1 MDFVGVEKLSLVDF
15 DHHMSAVL
23 FSPGCNFACPFCH
36 NSALVIAPEFNNP
49 IPFEEILSFLKK
61 RQGLL
66 DAVVITGGEPTLM
79 RDLKSKIIAIK
90 EIGYKIK
97 LDSNG
102 SHPEVIKDLVEE
114 GLIDYIAM
122 DVKASFDTYPEITN
136 SKVNIDKIKE
146 SIEYIKSCGVDYEFR
161 TTLVKEYH
169 DLEDIKKMAEDIGPA
184 KRMRLQLFVD
194 NDNCIQGGLHEV
206 PLEEAE
212 EFVKILKSHID
223 DVALRGYII

>member
-1 MDFVGVEKLSLVDF
+1 MDFVGVEKLSLVDY

-66 DAVVITGGEPTLM
+66 D
-79 RDLKSKIIAIK
+79 
-90 EIGYKIK
+90 
-97 LDSNG
+97 
-102 SHPEVIKDLVEE
+102 
-114 GLIDYIAM
+114 YIAM
-122 DVKASFDTYPEITN
+122 DVKASFDTYPSITN
-136 SKVNIDKIKE
+136 SRVNIDKIKE

-161 TTLVKEYH
+161 TTLVREYH
-169 DLEDIKKMAEDIGPA
+169 DIEDIKKMSEDIGPA

-194 NDNCIQGGLHEV
+194 NDNCIKTGLHEV

-212 EFVKILKSHID
+212 EYIKILKSHID

>member
-1 MDFVGVEKLSLVDF
+1 MK
-15 DHHMSAVL
+15 
-23 FSPGCNFACPFCH
+23 
-36 NSALVIAPEFNNP
+36 
-49 IPFEEILSFLKK
+49 
-61 RQGLL
+61 
-66 DAVVITGGEPTLM
+66 
-79 RDLKSKIIAIK
+79 DLKSKIIAIR
-90 EIGYKIK
+90 ELGYKIK

-114 GLIDYIAM
+114 GLLDYIAM

-161 TTLVKEYH
+161 TTLVREYH
-169 DLEDIKKMAEDIGPA
+169 DIEDIKKMAEDIGPA

-194 NDNCIQGGLHEV
+194 NDNCIKTGLHEV

-212 EFVKILKSHID
+212 EYIKILKSHID